1 MGVKEY
7 RPHNLK
13 ATPNEMSTGKV
24 IKRGERKHLNYMVNK
39 LDLMELLRQCPKTTI
54 SIGIDELNMF
64 ARQLL
69 AESRREFEREQA
81 AIEAGKAEIYRE
93 PSEVKEMLRISDST
107 LYRMAKSKIL
117 EPVFISGLRRYKQSD
132 LEKLV
137 SSDS

>member
-1 MGVKEY
+1 
-7 RPHNLK
+7 
-13 ATPNEMSTGKV
+13 
-24 IKRGERKHLNYMVNK
+24 MVNK